1 MRSYSSISSRR
12 CGIMGKTRALALLLC
27 LALCLGGCVNRPA
40 PAPVPT
46 AAPTEIPAAPTAEPI
61 PVAPADP
68 TATPVPTPTPGGDPT
83 PAPPAE
89 ACAHPEWVN
98 GICTVCGAE
107 CAHPAWANGRCTVCA
122 SPCRHPS
129 HDARTLVCS
138 HCGEVV
144 PHNFLNSQCEMCGA
158 KPKFTQD
165 VLLRREFTAEAP
177 AGTVQTLTYL
187 THDYYTE
194 GQTWGYAPLTKKMCV
209 YLPYGYDPSEKYD
222 VMILVHGTG
231 GTETYWLLDA
241 QQIIS
246 EPGFGVYTKDLLD
259 HLMATG
265 WCRKM
270 IIATPCFYR
279 DGENQGDYE
288 RKRDEEQFMLELRN
302 DILPTLV
309 NTYSTYAASSAQE
322 DIAAAR
328 NHFAYAGLSMGS
340 IYVYTSIMRE
350 CLDLF
355 AWYGCFSGSEAREYM
370 NALITALNAEENA
383 HYPILYFYNSAGGSD
398 SMFAEHKDDYKKLVA
413 AVGALSDGKNAAFTE
428 IRATAHSY
436 KAWSA
441 GLYNFLR
448 VVFAQPQE
456 YD

>member
-1 MRSYSSISSRR
+1 MRNKRNI
-12 CGIMGKTRALALLLC
+12 ALLLC
-27 LALCLGGCVNRPA
+27 LALFLGGCTNRPQ
-40 PAPVPT
+40 PAPEPAAEPT
-46 AAPTEIPAAPTAEPI
+46 AAPTAEPV

-68 TATPVPTPTPGGDPT
+68 TATPTAAPTPTGAPTPGGAPT
-83 PAPPAE
+83 PVPPPE
-89 ACAHPEWVN
+89 ACVHPEWIN
-98 GICTVCGAE
+98 GICAVCGAE
-107 CAHPAWANGRCTVCA
+107 CTHPAWIGGKCAVCSA
-122 SPCRHPS
+122 PCRHPS
-129 HDARTLVCS
+129 HDAKTLRCAQ
-138 HCGEVV
+138 CGQTV
-144 PHNFLNSQCEMCGA
+144 PHNFLNSQCEMCGT

-165 VLLRREFTAEAP
+165 VLTRKVFTAEAP

-241 QQIIS
+241 QQIIP
-246 EPGFGVYTKDLLD
+246 EPGFGVYTTGMLD
-259 HLMATG
+259 NLMHTG

-288 RKRDEEQFMLELRN
+288 RERDEEQFLLELQN
-302 DILPTLV
+302 DILPAIV
-309 NTYSTYAASSAQE
+309 NTYSTYAAGPSREEIS
-322 DIAAAR
+322 AAR
-328 NHFAYAGLSMGS
+328 HHFAYAGLSMGS
-340 IYVYTSIMRE
+340 IYAYTSIMRE

-355 AWYGCFSGSEAREYM
+355 AWFGCFSGSEAREHM
-370 NALITALNAEENA
+370 NALITALNSEEYA
-383 HYPILYFYNSAGGSD
+383 RYPILYFYNSAGGSD
-398 SMFAEHKDDYKKLVA
+398 SMFAEHRDDYRKLVKS
-413 AVGALSDGKNAAFTE
+413 VNSLTDGKNAAFTE

-436 KAWSA
+436 KAWGT

-456 YD
+456 ID